1 MDSAP
6 PLPDLLLESAM
17 GGLLHDKY
25 PLICGGKLFGGYSDE
40 CHVIDVEGNMIAPTL
55 PVKIA
60 YSGYAV
66 VNNSWLWISGG
77 LYIDEDTSSLTNT
90 STSWYI
96 FIPSHKLAT
105 SSYTVV
111 K

>member
-1 MDSAP
+1 
-6 PLPDLLLESAM
+6 M

-25 PLICGGKLFGGYSDE
+25 PLICGGRNLSLDGFSDE
-40 CHVIDVEGNMIAPTL
+40 CHVIDVEGNTIAPTL

-77 LYIDEDTSSLTNT
+77 IYIDEGPSTSEYLITK
-90 STSWYI
+90 TSWYI
-96 FIPSHKLAT
+96 FIPLQNSM
-105 SSYTVV
+105 
-111 K
+111 